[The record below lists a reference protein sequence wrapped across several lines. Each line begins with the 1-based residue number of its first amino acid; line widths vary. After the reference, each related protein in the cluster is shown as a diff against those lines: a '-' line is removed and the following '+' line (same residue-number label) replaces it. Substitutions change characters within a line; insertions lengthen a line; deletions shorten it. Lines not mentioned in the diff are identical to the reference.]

1 MGMISHRIPYITP
14 DMYRNLPDQ
23 TTEILNRLID
33 EINECDAYKVE
44 ITNEILAIKKQLA
57 NSQPTPPTPSGD
69 FQQVLA
75 FYPQNM
81 GTTPGMCL
89 QNCRLGFNIQTGT
102 YPSAYADMLAQKN
115 GGTLHEE
122 LYPPANVQVPI
133 YIRTGA
139 DGQHVVVWDQGTV
152 YSDGVVINDWVSYY
166 GAQNVYGW
174 GELCDDVRVVTPLS

>member
-1 MGMISHRIPYITP
+1 MLSHRIPYITP
-14 DMYRNLPDQ
+14 TMYRELPDQ

-33 EINECDAYKVE
+33 EVNERELSIVE
-44 ITNEILAIKKQLA
+44 LTNEIIAIKRQLA
-57 NSQPTPPTPSGD
+57 ENQPTPPTPQGD
-69 FQQVLA
+69 WQQVLP
-75 FYPQNM
+75 FNPSLM

-102 YPSAYADMLAQKN
+102 YQSAYDDMLAQKN

-139 DGQHVVVWDQGTV
+139 AGQHVVVWDQGTV
-152 YSDGVVINDWVSYY
+152 YSDGAIVQNWVDYY

-174 GELCDDVRVVTPLS
+174 GELCDGVRVVSPIS